1 LIKNCNFKDIEITPQ
16 FQAALNAMRNSCE
29 NIFIT
34 GKAGTGKSTLLTYFR
49 ANTIKKVI
57 VLAPTGVAA
66 LNVKGE
72 TIHSFFRFKANITV
86 NEAFRLGSKLKRTK
100 IFEELDAIVIDEISM
115 VRADLLDCMDNFLRS
130 ILKTAK
136 PFGGKQMIWI
146 GDLHQLPPVVTRDD
160 ESYFSEVYDSPYF
173 FSARVVNRSSF
184 ALSFIELEKIYRQ
197 KNKGFIDILNAVR
210 TKSITASQLAI
221 INKRVEPEN
230 NLFDEGGIYLT
241 TTNAAA
247 KRINTQ
253 QLDKLASDV
262 YENRA
267 EYNKKFDLKMAPT
280 ETNLQIKE
288 GAQVMFVSNH
298 IGGLWVNGTLGEVI
312 AIDEFEQEVTV
323 KIQDGIVVT
332 VSPHKWQMH
341 KYVYDQENQVLTQ
354 EASGSF
360 TQFPLKLAWA
370 ITIHKSQGKT
380 FSRVMIDL
388 GHGAF
393 AKGQVYVALSRC
405 QTLEGISLKV
415 LLRERDILLD
425 SAVINFLDA
434 YKYCDSDV
442 ILTHAE
448 KVAKIQAAIDS
459 ESELSIT
466 YMSQDRQ
473 SSLRRVSPKR
483 VGALSS
489 SETNAEAMQ
498 CYCYKRQALRTFRV
512 DRILDIR

>member
-1 LIKNCNFKDIEITPQ
+1 
-16 FQAALNAMRNSCE
+16 
-29 NIFIT
+29 
-34 GKAGTGKSTLLTYFR
+34 
-49 ANTIKKVI
+49 
-57 VLAPTGVAA
+57 
-66 LNVKGE
+66 
-72 TIHSFFRFKANITV
+72 
-86 NEAFRLGSKLKRTK
+86 
-100 IFEELDAIVIDEISM
+100 
-115 VRADLLDCMDNFLRS
+115 
-130 ILKTAK
+130 
-136 PFGGKQMIWI
+136 
-146 GDLHQLPPVVTRDD
+146 
-160 ESYFSEVYDSPYF
+160 
-173 FSARVVNRSSF
+173 
-184 ALSFIELEKIYRQ
+184 
-197 KNKGFIDILNAVR
+197 
-210 TKSITASQLAI
+210 
-221 INKRVEPEN
+221 
-230 NLFDEGGIYLT
+230 
-241 TTNAAA
+241 
-247 KRINTQ
+247 
-253 QLDKLASDV
+253 
-262 YENRA
+262 
-267 EYNKKFDLKMAPT
+267 
-280 ETNLQIKE
+280 
-288 GAQVMFVSNH
+288 MFVSNH